1 MITVSD
7 LTAGYERHPAIH
19 HINAKISKGSLT
31 AIIGPNGGGK
41 STLLK
46 TLRGDL
52 KPMEGSFSVG
62 GNHIGSIPQFG
73 TIDRNFPIT
82 VRDFAGFGLIK
93 QTGLFAPFG
102 KRRKIMVDDA
112 IKSVGLTGFSDRYI
126 GTLSGGE
133 LQRAVFARLK
143 LQNADTL
150 LLDEPFS
157 AVDAK
162 TTSDLVNLLET
173 WSKDEGKTIIVVLH
187 DLRLVRERFPSC
199 MLLSREIIAQGAT
212 EDVLTDENIMRA
224 YARDLAM
231 NSEAKTC
238 TRSVKTSHAAHHN
251 HKENSD

>member
-19 HINAKISKGSLT
+19 HINATICKGSLT

-62 GNHIGSIPQFG
+62 GNLIGSIPQFG
-73 TIDRNFPIT
+73 TINRNFPVT
-82 VRDFAGFGLIK
+82 VREFAGFGLLK

-102 KRRKIMVDDA
+102 RKKKNMVDEA
-112 IKSVGLTGFSDRYI
+112 IKSVGLSGFADRYI

-162 TTSDLVNLLET
+162 TTTDLVDLLEE
-173 WSKDEGKTIIVVLH
+173 WSNVEGKTIIVVLH
-187 DLRLVRERFPSC
+187 DMRLVRDRFPSC
-199 MLLSREIIAQGAT
+199 ILLSREIIAQGAT
-212 EDVLTDENIMRA
+212 EDILTDENLMRA

-231 NSEAKTC
+231 NSDAKTC
-238 TRSVKTSHAAHHN
+238 TRSAKTSHAPHHT
-251 HKENSD
+251 HKENAD